1 MKKRILSLVLTAATI
16 LTMTA
21 CGSNSEETNKPSS
34 GNTNSLTTNSTESD
48 ATQPGDASVPEKEPF
63 KFAGTWRRTQKTAEP
78 EKEYLLIDSDG
89 NLKWYNQFSDDSCD
103 EYTFKYL
110 SESDTSGYF
119 NYKNGPFIY
128 VTLVGNYY
136 YLTIYDSY
144 NNPSYYYREEDMVDC
159 NVIDLTA
166 DNFAQYIETKH
177 RITTEKDDFG
187 DITTIYDWM
196 DIGFKEGLGP
206 ASFIL
211 GEFKYNFFVK
221 NATYNPET
229 EVLVIGETTDSH
241 EGAQAFQD
249 KFWGLGDY
257 EDDRGW
263 STKFQ
268 KNDDGTLLIEG
279 LGFYEFTGAERIIGK
294 VFVPKGWQ
302 G

>member
-1 MKKRILSLVLTAATI
+1 
-16 LTMTA
+16 
-21 CGSNSEETNKPSS
+21 
-34 GNTNSLTTNSTESD
+34 
-48 ATQPGDASVPEKEPF
+48 
-63 KFAGTWRRTQKTAEP
+63 
-78 EKEYLLIDSDG
+78 
-89 NLKWYNQFSDDSCD
+89 
-103 EYTFKYL
+103 
-110 SESDTSGYF
+110 
-119 NYKNGPFIY
+119 
-128 VTLVGNYY
+128 
-136 YLTIYDSY
+136 
-144 NNPSYYYREEDMVDC
+144 MVDC

-206 ASFIL
+206 GSFIL
-211 GEFKYNFFVK
+211 GEFKYNYFVK

-241 EGAQAFQD
+241 EGAKAFQD